1 MDVVV
6 RGLNALLMVAM
17 PLALGVFLSKR
28 LRLGWGL
35 FVIGATTFIASQIA
49 HIPFNQFVLSPLMLR
64 LGIAGSKS
72 GWPLLGIALLL
83 GLSAGIFEEGARFLV
98 LRYWAKQA
106 RSWKDGLMFGAG
118 HGGAEAI
125 ILGILMTLTLA
136 QMIAYRGA
144 DMSQFVAPAQ
154 VELATAQV
162 AAFWSAPWY
171 AALLGAVERGFAIV
185 CQVGLATLVMQAF
198 LHRNLAWL
206 AAAIAWH
213 TLIDL
218 AAVFGSYTLGA
229 YATEALVGLMALA
242 SLGIVLGLR
251 PKGTDGSA
259 GTPPDWAVRGV
270 PQDSMPGGPPPS
282 PERVE
287 DTRFTA

>member
-1 MDVVV
+1 MDVAV

-28 LRLGWGL
+28 LHLGWRM
-35 FVIGATTFIASQIA
+35 FVIGAATFIASQVA
-49 HIPFNQFVLSPLMLR
+49 HIPFNQFVLSPLMQH
-64 LGIAGSKS
+64 LGIAGAKS

-83 GLSAGIFEEGARFLV
+83 GLSAGVFEEGARFLV
-98 LRYWAKQA
+98 LRYWARRA

-125 ILGILMTLTLA
+125 ILGILMTWTLA

-144 DMSQFVAPAQ
+144 DMSQFFPPAQ

-171 AALLGAVERGFAIV
+171 AALLGAVERAFAIV
-185 CQVGLATLVMQAF
+185 AQVGLASLVMQAF
-198 LHRNLAWL
+198 LRRNLAWL

-213 TLIDL
+213 TLLDM
-218 AAVFGSYTLGA
+218 AAVFASITVGV
-229 YATEALVGLMALA
+229 YATEALIGLMALA

-251 PKGTDGSA
+251 PKGLDGSA
-259 GTPPDWAVRGV
+259 EPPDERAV
-270 PQDSMPGGPPPS
+270 PPMIQEYPSGGLPPT

>member
-1 MDVVV
+1 MDVLV

-35 FVIGATTFIASQIA
+35 FAIGATTFIGSQVA
-49 HIPFNQFVLSPLMLR
+49 HIPFNQFVLSPLMQR

-72 GWPLLGIALLL
+72 GWPLLAVALLL

-98 LRYWAKQA
+98 LRFWAKRA

-125 ILGILMTLTLA
+125 ILGLLMTLTLA

-144 DMSQFVAPAQ
+144 DMSKFVVPAQ
-154 VELATAQV
+154 VERATAQV
-162 AAFWSAPWY
+162 AAFWSVPWY
-171 AALLGAVERGFAIV
+171 DALLGAVERAFAIV
-185 CQVGLATLVMQAF
+185 CQLGLATLVMQAF
-198 LHRNLAWL
+198 LRRNPAWL
-206 AAAIAWH
+206 FAAIAWH
-213 TLIDL
+213 TIIDM
-218 AAVFGSYTLGA
+218 AAVFGSFTVGA
-229 YATEALVGLMALA
+229 YATEAIVGFMALV

-251 PKGTDGSA
+251 PRADVSNA
-259 GTPPDWAVRGV
+259 GPAPRMSV
-270 PQDSMPGGPPPS
+270 PRAAEDSMLAGPPAT
-282 PERVE
+282 PERIE

>member
-1 MDVVV
+1 MDVAV

-17 PLALGVFLSKR
+17 PLALGVFLSRR

-35 FVIGATTFIASQIA
+35 FAIGATTFVASQIA
-49 HIPFNQFVLSPLMLR
+49 HIPFNQFVLSPLMQR
-64 LGIAGSKS
+64 LGVASSKS
-72 GWPLLGIALLL
+72 GWPLLAIAVML

-98 LRYWAKQA
+98 LRFWAKDA

-125 ILGILMTLTLA
+125 ILGLLMALTLTR
-136 QMIAYRGA
+136 MIAYRGA
-144 DMSQFVAPAQ
+144 DMSQFVPPAQ

-171 AALLGAVERGFAIV
+171 AALLGALERAFAII
-185 CQVGLATLVMQAF
+185 CQLSLAALVIQAF
-198 LHRNLAWL
+198 LRRNLAWL

-213 TLIDL
+213 TLIDMV
-218 AAVFGSYTLGA
+218 AVLGSYTVGA
-229 YATEALVGLMALA
+229 YATEAIVGFMALV

-251 PKGTDGSA
+251 PKARDNGTEPA
-259 GTPPDWAVRGV
+259 IEEAQPATPEVC
-270 PQDSMPGGPPPS
+270 QSGGLPAS
-282 PERVE
+282 PERVD
-287 DTRFTA
+287 DTRFTS